1 MAVVAVVAV
10 VAVTAVAVVLVASI
24 TMSLTAIPMD
34 AHAIQHTLV
43 FHVNERSR
51 ATTTLQRCTT
61 NWAVALDGVLP
72 RPDRV

>member
-1 MAVVAVVAV
+1 MVVVAVAM
-10 VAVTAVAVVLVASI
+10 VLVASI

-34 AHAIQHTLV
+34 THAIQHTLV
-43 FHVNERSR
+43 FYVNERRR